1 MREPLFK
8 DSETFS
14 AISPQQLQRKK
25 PSRRSSHWPS
35 LFLKRLLTATVKFAT
50 WRPEGVNRSS
60 GSSVRLPTRVTL
72 LSAITTYLPGLLRP
86 NDLAAD
92 ELVGDAQGALQLRDR
107 VLRSFERGHEVV
119 ALVLVADLVGE
130 PAIPPPIDVRHLA
143 SVVPDEGAEPVHGFL
158 DVALVEARVH
168 DDHGLVISHASSS
181 GLEPHRG
188 AEALPRRCRL
198 GRAGDVAASCCLAA

>member
-1 MREPLFK
+1 MRVPLLK
-8 DSETFS
+8 DSDTFS
-14 AISPQQLQRKK
+14 AISPQQLQRKN

-92 ELVGDAQGALQLRDR
+92 EFVGDAQGAFELRDR
-107 VLRSFERGHEVV
+107 VFGSLERSHEVV
-119 ALVLVADLVGE
+119 PLVLVVDLVGE
-130 PAIPPPIDVRHLA
+130 PAIAPPIDIRDLA
-143 SVVPDEGAEPVHGFL
+143 AVLPDERAEPVHGFL
-158 DVALVEARVH
+158 NVALVEARVH

-181 GLEPHRG
+181 GLEP
-188 AEALPRRCRL
+188 P
-198 GRAGDVAASCCLAA
+198 